1 MIKKYLTFFLFI
13 QVVVY
18 KIVARFPEAIEAYY
32 SNGLFVKITA
42 TERWF
47 FNLFSISI
55 GDFIYV
61 FTVFFILFWL
71 WNTRKQWK
79 ANLKQQ
85 LYSIGAFVSIVY
97 FVFSMAWGLNY
108 YRVPMH
114 QKLSI
119 NQKYTQKELVI
130 LTRQQIDK
138 ANFLQQ
144 KITKTSHLPVKN
156 NQTVEEIMRKAE
168 KTFQNSSF
176 LAHKNVKISY
186 KIKGSLYS
194 LPLSY
199 MGFGGYLNPFTNEAH
214 INKNL
219 PTYTMPTIALHELS
233 HQYGIASESEAN
245 FIGYILSIRSD
256 DLFWQYSGACYALKY
271 CLNTLEK
278 KKKGSGKAYLK
289 LLNKGVL
296 ANFKETENYNK
307 KYDSSVEIIF
317 KTFYDNYLKLNAQ
330 KDGLKEYSKFLG
342 LIVNYKMAINNS
354 LVANN

>member
-1 MIKKYLTFFLFI
+1 MQLIKKYLTFFLLI
-13 QVVVY
+13 QIVVY
-18 KIVARFPEAIEAYY
+18 KIVARFPEAIETYY
-32 SNGLFVKITA
+32 SNGLFVKIA
-42 TERWF
+42 AAERWF

-55 GDFIYV
+55 GDFMYGFMV
-61 FTVFFILFWL
+61 LFILFWL

-79 ANLKQQ
+79 INVKQQ
-85 LYSIGAFVSIVY
+85 VYSIGAFLSVVY

-114 QKLSI
+114 QKLGI
-119 NQKYTQKELVI
+119 EKKYTPEELII
-130 LTRQQIDK
+130 LTYQLIDK

-144 KITKTSHLPVKN
+144 KITKTNHLPVKT
-156 NQTVEEIMRKAE
+156 NQTVEDIMRKAE

-176 LAHKNVKISY
+176 LAPNNTKIPY

-214 INKNL
+214 ININL
-219 PTYTMPTIALHELS
+219 PTYTLPTIALHELS

-245 FIGYILSIRSD
+245 FIGYMLSVQSD
-256 DLFWQYSGACYALKY
+256 DLVWQYSGACYALKY
-271 CLNTLEK
+271 CLNALEK

-289 LLNKGVL
+289 IINKGVL

-342 LIVNYKMAINNS
+342 LIVNYEK
-354 LVANN
+354 